1 MKKHV
6 LSGLMLVISGL
17 AIPHLASGDSNDNHL
32 MTINPS
38 IRALLPG
45 QNRTAAFVTI
55 HNHGARDCKLV
66 NADSPIAQRVEFHTH
81 IHEDG
86 MVRMRPVDAQHLPA
100 QGSVA
105 FEPGSLHLMLFGVES
120 TLNDLESTQINIHT
134 DHCGSVSF
142 DALITKMA
150 RKTMGEMHH

>member
-17 AIPHLASGDSNDNHL
+17 AIPYLASGDSSDNHL

-45 QNRTAAFVTI
+45 QDRTAAFVTI

-66 NADSPIAQRVEFHTH
+66 NADSHQ
-81 IHEDG
+81 
-86 MVRMRPVDAQHLPA
+86 LPSA
-100 QGSVA
+100 
-105 FEPGSLHLMLFGVES
+105 
-120 TLNDLESTQINIHT
+120 LNFIPTFMN
-134 DHCGSVSF
+134 
-142 DALITKMA
+142 MA
-150 RKTMGEMHH
+150 W